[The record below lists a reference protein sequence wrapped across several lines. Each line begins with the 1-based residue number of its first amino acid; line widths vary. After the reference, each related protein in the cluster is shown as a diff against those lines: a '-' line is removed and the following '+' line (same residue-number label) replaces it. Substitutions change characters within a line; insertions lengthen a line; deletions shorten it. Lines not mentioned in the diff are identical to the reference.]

1 MPRYACHVKTRS
13 ILLLMIAEVCGMSL
27 WFVSAAVLPGMMA
40 EFPMSAGQQ
49 AALSTGVQ
57 GGFVLGALVLAVS
70 GLPDRMDPRRLFAGC
85 AVLAGFA
92 NLALLIVPPDT
103 LAAVGLRILTGALL
117 AGVYPVGM
125 KIAVGW
131 GSHDRGLLVGA
142 LVGAVALGSAS
153 PHLLALGGGADW
165 RTTVML
171 ASALAVLGGLLALGA
186 RLGPHH
192 VKAAAFNPRAIA
204 TAWTNRGVR
213 LAYIGYL
220 GHMWE
225 LYAMWAWIGLI
236 AAASYQMVMRPEEAV
251 QLATLTA
258 FLVIAIGAIVCVPT
272 GWLADRLGKAR
283 IAFWAMVVSGGCA
296 VLASLTFG
304 GPVWLV
310 LPVLLVWGASVI
322 PDSPQ
327 LSALVADH
335 APADQTGS
343 LLTFQTALGF
353 ALTMITV
360 QLTPVLAGLWGWQ
373 TVLLIMALGPV
384 VGTLAM
390 RALMRR
396 G

>member
-1 MPRYACHVKTRS
+1 MKTRS
-13 ILLLMIAEVCGMSL
+13 ILFLMIAEVCGMSL

-40 EFPMSAGQQ
+40 EFAMSAGQQ

-57 GGFVLGALVLAVS
+57 GGFVLGAVALAVS
-70 GLPDRMDPRRLFAGC
+70 GLPDRMDPRRLFASC
-85 AVLAGFA
+85 AVLAGLA
-92 NLALLIVPPDT
+92 NLALLVVPPDT
-103 LAAVGLRILTGALL
+103 LGAILLRVATGALL

-171 ASALAVLGGLLALGA
+171 ASALAVFGGLLALAA

-213 LAYIGYL
+213 LAMIGYL

-236 AAASYQMVMRPEEAV
+236 AAASYGMVMGAEDAA

-258 FLVIAIGAIVCVPT
+258 FLVIAIGAVVCVPT
-272 GWLADRLGKAR
+272 GWLADKVGKAR
-283 IAFWAMVVSGGCA
+283 IAFWAMVISGSCA
-296 VLASLTFG
+296 VLAALTFG
-304 GPVWLV
+304 GPLWLV
-310 LPVLLVWGASVI
+310 LPVLLLWGASVI

-335 APADQTGS
+335 APVDQTGS

-353 ALTMITV
+353 ALTMVTV
-360 QLTPVLAGLWGWQ
+360 QLTPVLASLWSWQ
-373 TVLLIMALGPV
+373 VVLLIMALGPV

-390 RALMRR
+390 RALMTRN
-396 G
+396 

>member
-1 MPRYACHVKTRS
+1 MKTRS

-27 WFVSAAVLPGMMA
+27 WFVSAAVLPGMVA

-49 AALSTGVQ
+49 AALSSGVQ
-57 GGFVLGALVLAVS
+57 GGFVLGALALAIS
-70 GLPDRMDPRRLFAGC
+70 GLPDRLDPRKVFAGC
-85 AVLAGFA
+85 AVLAGLA
-92 NLALLIVPPDT
+92 NAALLVVPPDT
-103 LAAVGLRILTGALL
+103 LGAVLLRVATGALL

-131 GSHDRGLLVGA
+131 GSTDRGLLVGA

-153 PHLLALGGGADW
+153 PHFLALTGGADW

-171 ASALAVLGGLLALGA
+171 ASGLAVFGGLLALGA
-186 RLGPHH
+186 KLGPHH
-192 VKAAAFNPRAIA
+192 VTAAAFNPRAIG
-204 TAWTNRGVR
+204 TAWTNKGVR
-213 LAYIGYL
+213 LAIIGYL

-236 AAASYQMVMRPEEAV
+236 AAASFAISMPGEDAAR
-251 QLATLTA
+251 LATLTA
-258 FLVIAIGAIVCVPT
+258 FLVIALGALVCVPT
-272 GWLADRLGKAR
+272 GWLADRWGKAQV
-283 IAFWAMVVSGGCA
+283 AAGAMVVSGGSA
-296 VLASLTFG
+296 LLAALTFG
-304 GPVWLV
+304 GPIWLV
-310 LPVLLVWGASVI
+310 LPVLLLWGASVI

-360 QLTPVLAGLWGWQ
+360 QATPVLAGLWGWP
-373 TVLLIMALGPV
+373 TVLVVMALGPV
-384 VGTLAM
+384 IGVWAM
-390 RALMRR
+390 RALIGGR
-396 G
+396 

>member
-1 MPRYACHVKTRS
+1 
-13 ILLLMIAEVCGMSL
+13 MIAEVCGMSL

-40 EFPMSAGQQ
+40 EFAMSAGQQ

-57 GGFVLGALVLAVS
+57 GGFVLGAVALAVS
-70 GLPDRMDPRRLFAGC
+70 GLPDRMDPRRLFASC
-85 AVLAGFA
+85 AVLAGLA
-92 NLALLIVPPDT
+92 NLALLVVPPDT
-103 LAAVGLRILTGALL
+103 LGAILLRVATGALL

-171 ASALAVLGGLLALGA
+171 ASALAVFGGLLALAA

-213 LAYIGYL
+213 LAMIGYL

-236 AAASYQMVMRPEEAV
+236 AAASYGMVMGAEDAA

-258 FLVIAIGAIVCVPT
+258 FLVIAIGAVVCVPT
-272 GWLADRLGKAR
+272 GWLADKVGKAR
-283 IAFWAMVVSGGCA
+283 IAFWAMVISGSCA
-296 VLASLTFG
+296 VLAALTFG
-304 GPVWLV
+304 GPLWLV
-310 LPVLLVWGASVI
+310 LPVLLLWGASVI

-335 APADQTGS
+335 APVDQTGS

-353 ALTMITV
+353 ALTMVTV
-360 QLTPVLAGLWGWQ
+360 QLTPVLASLWSWQ
-373 TVLLIMALGPV
+373 VVLLIMALGPV

-390 RALMRR
+390 RALMTRN
-396 G
+396 

>member
-1 MPRYACHVKTRS
+1 
-13 ILLLMIAEVCGMSL
+13 MSL

-40 EFPMSAGQQ
+40 EYPMSAGQQ

-57 GGFVLGALVLAVS
+57 GGFVLGALALAVS

-85 AVLAGFA
+85 AMLAGFA
-92 NLALLIVPPDT
+92 NLALLFVPPDT
-103 LAAVGLRILTGALL
+103 LGAVGLRILTGALL

-165 RTTVML
+165 RVTVIL
-171 ASALAVLGGLLALGA
+171 ASSLAVFGGLLALGA
-186 RLGPHH
+186 KLGPHH
-192 VKAAAFNPRAIA
+192 VKAAAFNPRAVA

-213 LAYIGYL
+213 LAMIGYL

-236 AAASYQMVMRPEEAV
+236 AAASYQIVMGLNEAT

-272 GWLADRLGKAR
+272 GWLADRVGKAR
-283 IAFWAMVVSGGCA
+283 IAFWAMVVSGACA
-296 VLASLTFG
+296 VLAALTFG

-310 LPVLLVWGASVI
+310 LPVLLLWGASVI

-353 ALTMITV
+353 ALTMVTV
-360 QLTPVLAGLWGWQ
+360 QLTPVLASLWGWQ
-373 TVLLIMALGPV
+373 IVLLIMALGPV

>member
-1 MPRYACHVKTRS
+1 MKTRS

-57 GGFVLGALVLAVS
+57 GGFVLGALALAVS
-70 GLPDRMDPRRLFAGC
+70 GLPDRVDPRRLFAGC
-85 AVLAGFA
+85 AVLAGCA
-92 NLALLIVPPDT
+92 NLVLLVVPPDT
-103 LAAVGLRILTGALL
+103 LGAVGLRILTGALL

-125 KIAVGW
+125 KIAIGW
-131 GSHDRGLLVGA
+131 GSYDRGLLVGA

-165 RTTVML
+165 RVTVIL
-171 ASALAVLGGLLALGA
+171 ASSLAVFGGFLALGA
-186 RLGPHH
+186 KLGPHH
-192 VKAAAFNPRAIA
+192 VKAAAFNSRAIA

-213 LAYIGYL
+213 LAYVGYL

-236 AAASYQMVMRPEEAV
+236 AAASYQMVMGPNEAT

-272 GWLADRLGKAR
+272 GWLADRVGKAR
-283 IAFWAMVVSGGCA
+283 VAFWAMVVSGGCA

-304 GPVWLV
+304 GPVWLMF
-310 LPVLLVWGASVI
+310 PVLLLWGASVI

-335 APADQTGS
+335 APAEQTGS

-353 ALTMITV
+353 ALTMVTV
-360 QLTPVLAGLWGWQ
+360 QLTPVLASLWGWQ
-373 TVLLIMALGPV
+373 TVLLVMALGPV
-384 VGTLAM
+384 VGALAM
-390 RALMRR
+390 RALMKR

>member
-1 MPRYACHVKTRS
+1 MKTRS
-13 ILLLMIAEVCGMSL
+13 ILFLMIAEVCGMSL

-40 EFPMSAGQQ
+40 EYPMSAGQQ
-49 AALSTGVQ
+49 AVLSTGVQ
-57 GGFVLGALVLAVS
+57 GGFVLGALALAVS

-85 AVLAGFA
+85 AMLAGFA
-92 NLALLIVPPDT
+92 NLALLFVPPDT
-103 LAAVGLRILTGALL
+103 LGAVGLRILTGALL

-165 RTTVML
+165 RVTVIL
-171 ASALAVLGGLLALGA
+171 ASSLAVFGGLLALGA
-186 RLGPHH
+186 KLGPHH
-192 VKAAAFNPRAIA
+192 VKAAAFNPRAVA

-213 LAYIGYL
+213 LAMIGYL

-236 AAASYQMVMRPEEAV
+236 AAASYQMVMAPNEAI

-272 GWLADRLGKAR
+272 GWLADRVGKAR
-283 IAFWAMVVSGGCA
+283 IAFWAMVVSGACA
-296 VLASLTFG
+296 VLAALTFG

-310 LPVLLVWGASVI
+310 LPVLLLWGASVI

-353 ALTMITV
+353 ALTMVTV
-360 QLTPVLAGLWGWQ
+360 QLTPVLAGIWGWQ
-373 TVLLIMALGPV
+373 IVLLIMALGPV

>member
-1 MPRYACHVKTRS
+1 MKTRS

-27 WFVSAAVLPGMMA
+27 WFVSAAVLPGMIA
-40 EFPMSAGQQ
+40 EFPMAAGQQ

-57 GGFVLGALVLAVS
+57 GGFVLGAVALAVS

-85 AVLAGFA
+85 AVLAGLT
-92 NLALLIVPPDT
+92 NLALLAVPPDT
-103 LAAVGLRILTGALL
+103 VSAVVLRVITGALL

-131 GSHDRGLLVGA
+131 GAQDRGLLVGA

-153 PHLLALGGGADW
+153 PHLLALSGGADW
-165 RTTVML
+165 RVTVML
-171 ASALAVLGGLLALGA
+171 ASALAVFGGLLALGA

-192 VKAAAFNPRAIA
+192 VKASAFNPRAIA

-213 LAYIGYL
+213 LAMIGYL

-236 AAASYQMVMRPEEAV
+236 ATASYSLVMGPEEAIK
-251 QLATLTA
+251 LATLTA
-258 FLVIAIGAIVCVPT
+258 FLVIAVGAIVCVPT
-272 GWLADRLGKAR
+272 GWLADRVGKAR
-283 IAFWAMVVSGGCA
+283 IAFWAMVVSGSCA

-310 LPVLLVWGASVI
+310 LAVLLLWGASVI

-353 ALTMITV
+353 ALTMVTV
-360 QLTPVLAGLWGWQ
+360 QATPVLAGLWGWQ

-384 VGTLAM
+384 AGTLAM
-390 RALMRR
+390 RALMKR